1 MHVGHALQSPSVFH
15 TDFGWLNATPDANI
29 QAVQICLMAC
39 DHPSLDYITEVF
51 KAVCVFPSIESVL
64 HWEHLQ
70 THTTGLRKKLSANKH
85 RARTVVSNK
94 YLKMFQNKNILKCSD
109 NIFLVLKEKMFIS
122 SVASAHWIWS
132 SLRLAHDIDGKA
144 LLWWCSG
151 LLPL

>member
-1 MHVGHALQSPSVFH
+1 MLGMLSSLHQSFTLILGDLMPLLMQTFKQFRFVWWLVTIHPLITLQRFSKQFVYFH
-15 TDFGWLNATPDANI
+15 LLR
-29 QAVQICLMAC
+29 VC
-39 DHPSLDYITEVF
+39 YTENTV
-51 KAVCVFPSIESVL
+51 
-64 HWEHLQ
+64 

-85 RARTVVSNK
+85 RARTVVSSK

-122 SVASAHWIWS
+122 SVAFAHWIWS